1 MCGTQASSVLEE
13 GTCAWNSCHREP
25 FTPGAQALLSENPK
39 RLFSVLA
46 LDRPRLTRKNSWQ
59 DVPWTPVITCEVVEL
74 DVLIT
79 TE

>member
-1 MCGTQASSVLEE
+1 M
-13 GTCAWNSCHREP
+13 
-25 FTPGAQALLSENPK
+25 PGSQVLLSENPK

-46 LDRPRLTRKNSWQ
+46 LDRPQLTQKNSWQ
-59 DVPWTPVITCEVVEL
+59 DVPWTPVITCEAMEL